1 MPAPAGT
8 VGAVDVTS
16 FDPSVLRELVDVVGV
31 AQVLTDD
38 RRSTY
43 EVDWTGRFRGA
54 TPAVVRPGS
63 TTEVA
68 EVLDV
73 CRRHDLAVVPQGG
86 NTGLVGGSVP
96 LAGEIVLSLRRL
108 DTVDEVDLAAA
119 QVTAGAGAT
128 VEAVQL
134 AASRAGMRYAVDF
147 GARGSATVGGSIAT
161 NAGGINVL
169 RWGGTRE
176 QMLGVEAVLGT
187 GDVVSRLQGLVKDN
201 TGYDL
206 AGLLCGSE
214 GTLGVVTSARL
225 RLVAAHEHAV
235 TALVGFD
242 DVAAAV
248 DAVASWRASLDTLD
262 AAEIVLDEGVRLV
275 ADVLGCAL
283 PFDRPAPVY
292 VLVEAS
298 GHDDPTDDLAAAVGS
313 VSGVLDVAVANDAVG
328 RSRLWRYREEHTSS
342 INTVGVPHK
351 YDVTLPI
358 AALGAFMA
366 DVPAVVR
373 AAAPSA
379 TTWLFGHVGDG
390 NIHVNVTG
398 VPVDD
403 PALDEVLD
411 EAVYRFV
418 VACGGC
424 ISAEHGIGTA
434 KARWLALDRSP
445 GDLAA
450 MRALK
455 SAFDPA
461 GILNPAVLVP
471 RSTPR

>member
-1 MPAPAGT
+1 MPL
-8 VGAVDVTS
+8 
-16 FDPSVLRELVDVVGV
+16 DPSVRRELVDVVGP
-31 AQVLTDD
+31 AHLIDDD
-38 RRSTY
+38 RRASY
-43 EVDWTGRFRGA
+43 EIDWTGRFRGA
-54 TPAVVRPGS
+54 TPAVVRPGG
-63 TTEVA
+63 TDEVA
-68 EVLDV
+68 AVLDV
-73 CRRHDLAVVPQGG
+73 CRRHGVAVVPQGG

-96 LAGEIVLSLRRL
+96 LAGEVVLSLRRL
-108 DTVDEVDLAAA
+108 DAVGEVDREAA
-119 QVTAGAGAT
+119 QLTAGAGAS
-128 VEAVQL
+128 VESVQQ
-134 AASRAGMRYAVDF
+134 AAARAGLRYAVDF
-147 GARGSATVGGSIAT
+147 GARGSATVGGSVAT
-161 NAGGINVL
+161 DAGGINVL
-169 RWGGTRE
+169 RWGGTRA
-176 QMLGVEAVLGT
+176 QLLGVEAVLGT

-206 AGLLCGSE
+206 AGVLCGSE
-214 GTLGVVTSARL
+214 GTLGVVTAARL
-225 RLVAAHEHAV
+225 RLVAAHEHTV
-235 TALVGFD
+235 TALVAFA
-242 DVAAAV
+242 DVPAAV
-248 DAVASWRASLDTLD
+248 RAVATWRSSLATLD
-262 AAEIVLDEGVRLV
+262 AAEIVLDPGVRLV
-275 ADVLGCAL
+275 AGVLGCGL

-298 GHDDPTDDLAAAVGS
+298 GHDDPTDDLAAAVGA
-313 VSGVLDVAVANDAVG
+313 VAGVLDVAVASDAAG
-328 RSRLWRYREEHTSS
+328 RSRLWRYREEHTPS

-358 AALGAFMA
+358 AALAAFMA

-434 KARWLALDRSP
+434 KARWLSLDRSA

-461 GILNPAVLVP
+461 GILNPAVLLGQ
-471 RSTPR
+471 